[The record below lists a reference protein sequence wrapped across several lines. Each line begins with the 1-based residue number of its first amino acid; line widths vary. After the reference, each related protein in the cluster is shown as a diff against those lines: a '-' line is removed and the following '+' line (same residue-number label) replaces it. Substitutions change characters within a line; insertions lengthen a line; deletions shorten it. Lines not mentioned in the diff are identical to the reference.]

1 MMADEEHAFLRTS
14 KDTLVAGYQRRYV
27 LVNAQFRNA
36 ERQHPPAVV
45 SAEAVVSAKPHV
57 SIFVLNNMAYGIGSQ
72 SILHADMPILE
83 IIPAPTVGKGTKN
96 KDKDK
101 G

>member
-1 MMADEEHAFLRTS
+1 MT
-14 KDTLVAGYQRRYV
+14 
-27 LVNAQFRNA
+27 
-36 ERQHPPAVV
+36 
-45 SAEAVVSAKPHV
+45 
-57 SIFVLNNMAYGIGSQ
+57 YGIGSQ

-83 IIPAPTVGKGTKN
+83 IIPAPTIGKGTKN